1 MINLEKSHDNI
12 AILNLDDRQC
22 SIVYKSLPTD
32 MTFIWN
38 TAAKMDIVVDNVCYV
53 LCKNDIIFVT
63 SFNTI
68 NSITIEA
75 ARMIRF
81 NESFF
86 RILNSGDGGI
96 KNLLYAGGDG
106 SKIISIPE
114 NELRSFEISWE
125 IFCMEMQ
132 SRNRMQKYMF
142 QTNLQRMIILF
153 SRNVKPHELPVLTNA
168 TRDDICRKFNFLVE
182 DHFLQHHDVGFYA
195 SKLNKSPK
203 TLSNLFTVVMGKS
216 PISIIHDRIMLH
228 AKRQI
233 CHTGLSI
240 KQIAFEMGY
249 EDIQTFSR
257 FFKNKEGISPVQY
270 RERAKV
276 TSAGVRYQDVG

>member
-12 AILNLDDRQC
+12 AILNLDYRQC
-22 SIVYKSLPTD
+22 SIVYKSLSTD

-38 TAAKMDIVVDNVCYV
+38 TGAKMDIVVDNVCHI
-53 LCKNDIIFVT
+53 LSKNDIIFVT

-68 NSITIEA
+68 NSITIET

-86 RILNSGDGGI
+86 RILNSGDQGI
-96 KNLLYAGGDG
+96 KNLLYSGGDG

-132 SRNRMQKYMF
+132 ERDRMQKYMF
-142 QTNLQRMIILF
+142 QTSLQRMIILF
-153 SRNVKPHELPVLTNA
+153 SRNVKSHKLPTFPNA
-168 TRDDICRKFNFLVE
+168 TRNDICRKFYFLVE
-182 DHFLQHHDVGFYA
+182 DHFLQHHDVSFYA
-195 SKLNKSPK
+195 GKLNKSPK

-240 KQIAFEMGY
+240 KEIAYEMGY

-257 FFKNKEGISPVQY
+257 FFKNKEGISPLQY
-270 RERAKV
+270 RERAKLKRL
-276 TSAGVRYQDVG
+276 GVRYQEVG

>member
-1 MINLEKSHDNI
+1 MITTEKSHDNI
-12 AILNLDDRQC
+12 AILNLDNRQC
-22 SIVYKSLPTD
+22 SVVYKCLPTD

-38 TAAKMDIVVDNVCYV
+38 TGEEMSIIVDNVCYG

-68 NSITIEA
+68 NNITLES
-75 ARMIRF
+75 ARLIRF

-86 RILNSGDGGI
+86 RILKNTEDGI
-96 KNLLYAGGDG
+96 KSLLYSSAIG
-106 SKIISIPE
+106 SKIISVKE

-125 IFCMEMQ
+125 IFCMEMKEEDKM
-132 SRNRMQKYMF
+132 RDYMF
-142 QTNLQRMIILF
+142 QTSLQRMLILF
-153 SRNVKPHELPVLTNA
+153 SRNVKQADLPALSNVS
-168 TRDDICRKFNFLVE
+168 REDVCRKFKFLVE

-195 SKLNKSPK
+195 AKLNKSPK
-203 TLSNLFTVVMGKS
+203 TLSNVFSLLLGKS

-233 CHTGLSI
+233 CYTGLSI
-240 KQIAFEMGY
+240 KEIAYQMGF

-257 FFKNKEGISPVQY
+257 FFKNKEGISPLQY
-270 RERAKV
+270 RERIKE
-276 TSAGVRYQDVG
+276 TSAQT